1 VNKAT
6 LLACVAYLIWGF
18 AALYWVETKPVSP
31 LDLVAHRALWSVP
44 VLVLVLLAMQRM
56 RAGLG
61 ILRQP
66 RALLILLASA
76 TAQACNW
83 LIFLWAI
90 THERATEASLG
101 YFLLPLINVA
111 LGVFLFKEVVD
122 RAQRVAI
129 SLAAVGMLILVV
141 ENGGLPWVALGVAV
155 SFGLYGAIRKQVN
168 IGAVE
173 GLFVETLLMAPLA
186 LGWLIYSGWGGL
198 GQYGGRVDV
207 FLLGAGVMTAVPLI
221 CYVVASRRL
230 PLTALGL
237 VFYLGPS
244 CQLFVAIC
252 IFDEPLN
259 PIQLF
264 SFGLVWLG
272 LAFMA
277 ADSLRRM
284 RNMRRLRHE

>member
-1 VNKAT
+1 MNQAT